1 MTRRLRIIATITL
14 IVFAVLF
21 IAPFG
26 MMGDFSAYGAGEKPL
41 LGGTASISGSPRVG
55 ATLVASTNLYTDP
68 FGEERGATLY
78 QWNADDAPIIGATKE
93 SYKLTANEKDKL
105 ITVTITC
112 ELTEGSVTSAAT
124 NKVVDRPPAD
134 SGTGTGD
141 PGTLTIT
148 VGYEGSTH
156 ITKKIYTEAD
166 LRAMGLVY
174 QAYTWIDN
182 YPAPVVE
189 AAKGV
194 PIETLIENAGIDPG
208 SIQRYYFFTKD
219 KSAGW
224 WVDFTVGTLFAP
236 RYYYPNLVASWDD
249 VNHKPGIGASEG
261 AELVT
266 PMIAVEEYWE
276 RFAERPIDEKMSNY
290 SCFRLV
296 YGMPDEKT
304 ANAHD
309 SAKWVNK
316 IDLLLVGSPPEGWG
330 ENDDDDF
337 IGSDDDNKDTGT
349 GNGSGSSDG
358 DGTGSGSGDGNGTNG
373 GSNGDSSGTNND
385 SNSSNNSNNSSSN
398 PSSSVKGNTKSSSTS
413 TSSDVF
419 KEITLSSG
427 ETITGKELSQSDVI
441 SMVELAGGGG
451 SGTDKPW
458 EAYEISK
465 QSIPMMVP
473 PPDARVIALA
483 GGSLIAAFIVGSLG
497 SYWHFNPPGS
507 RRRKRLLK
515 A

>member
-1 MTRRLRIIATITL
+1 MSKRLRIIATITI
-14 IVFAVLF
+14 IVFAVLLV
-21 IAPFG
+21 APLG
-26 MMGDFSAYGAGEKPL
+26 MTGDFSAYGEGEKPL
-41 LGGTASISGSPRVG
+41 LGGTASISGSARVG
-55 ATLVASTNLYTDP
+55 ATLVASANLYTDP
-68 FGEERGATLY
+68 FGEARGATLY
-78 QWNADDAPIIGATKE
+78 QWNADDIPISGATKS
-93 SYKLTANEKDKL
+93 SYQLTANEKDMA
-105 ITVTITC
+105 ITVTVTC

-124 NKVVDRPPAD
+124 SKVVDRPPAN

-166 LRAMGLVY
+166 LRTMGLVY

-189 AAKGV
+189 SAKGI
-194 PIETLIENAGIDPG
+194 PIQTLISNAGIDPG
-208 SIQRYYFFTKD
+208 SVQRYYFFTKD

-236 RYYYPNLVASWDD
+236 RYYYPNLVACWDD
-249 VNHKPGIGASEG
+249 TIHAPGIGSSEG
-261 AELVT
+261 ATLVT

-276 RFAERPIDEKMSNY
+276 RFAARPIDENMSNY

-296 YGMPDEKT
+296 YGMPNVTT

-316 IDLLLVGSPPEGWG
+316 IDLLLIGSPPDDWG
-330 ENDDDDF
+330 VNDEDDY
-337 IGSDDDNKDTGT
+337 IGSDDDNNDTGT
-349 GNGSGSSDG
+349 GNGSGNSDVNGNGNG
-358 DGTGSGSGDGNGTNG
+358 DDSGTNG
-373 GSNGDSSGTNND
+373 GANNS
-385 SNSSNNSNNSSSN
+385 SNSSNNSDNSPNNSSNSNNSSSN
-398 PSSSVKGNTKSSSTS
+398 SSDSVKDNTNSSSTS
-413 TSSDVF
+413 TDSDSKF

-497 SYWHFNPPGS
+497 SYWHFNPPRG
-507 RRRKRLLK
+507 RRRRNI
-515 A
+515 